1 MRHMHWDD
9 VESKEIVCEKFTF
22 WVEFLWFLFF
32 FLLAL
37 NHLNPQNLRKSKILI
52 SQTDKQ
58 SRESLILS
66 FTANTRIFVAVCACV
81 CACGC
86 VLCLLGLAFNFVRR
100 LPVDILA
107 ATSLSYVSFEVFIL
121 RISSLCIIYRSKCSS
136 LLVDSGDFTLAKIKV
151 DFPIY
156 Y

>member
-52 SQTDKQ
+52 SQTHKQ

-66 FTANTRIFVAVCACV
+66 FTANTKIFVAVCECV
-81 CACGC
+81 CACAC
-86 VLCLLGLAFNFVRR
+86 VR
-100 LPVDILA
+100 
-107 ATSLSYVSFEVFIL
+107 VSTWSCIQFRAKIACWHFGGYIIELRKLWGVIL